1 MWFGNFR
8 RVLGTTVARLTLLYT
23 LIFGVLAVGVVAY
36 ISIQTGRLVIQQVR
50 VTVDEEVQQ
59 LARIYRR
66 FGTLRMISTIE
77 RRSRQ
82 PGANLYRVISRDGT
96 VLAGNVASM
105 DERLLDETGWRLRPF
120 RYERGTPTPGPPPL
134 AIGRV
139 FDLTGGA
146 KLLVG
151 RDIGDTNSFRDIV
164 RRASSVS
171 ITALV
176 VTGLL
181 LVFFLGRR
189 AVRRLDRVTA
199 TTGRIVEGDLSQR
212 LPVSGK
218 ADEYDR
224 LSAAL
229 NDVLERVERLDSG
242 VRNVSDNIAHDL
254 KTPLTRL
261 RNRADSL
268 VRMTDPQDAAD
279 TAQSI
284 VADADGLIRTFD
296 ALLLI
301 SQTESGARP
310 VAMSRFEVVPI
321 VESVYELFEPS
332 ADEAGAEL
340 QLDVQCNP
348 QVEGHRELLAQV
360 LTNLLDNALKYAS
373 GGNATIALGVY
384 CEGADILLTVAD
396 NGPGIP
402 QKDRTFVRERFARL
416 DESRTTKGF
425 GLGLAMVEAVAR
437 LHNGALI
444 LEDNGPGLRA
454 SLRLP
459 RIAGTPKRNG

>member
-1 MWFGNFR
+1 MAFHNIR

-23 LIFGVLAVGVVAY
+23 LIFGVLAVGVVSY
-36 ISIQTGRLVIQQVR
+36 ISISTGRLVIQQVR

-66 FGTLRMISTIE
+66 FGTRRMIATIE

-82 PGANLYRVISRDGT
+82 PGANLYRVMSRDGI

-105 DERLLDETGWRLRPF
+105 DERMLDHTGWRLHPF

-151 RDIGDTNSFRDIV
+151 RDIGDANTFRSIV
-164 RRASSVS
+164 RRASSIS
-171 ITALV
+171 ITVLV
-176 VTGLL
+176 LTGLF
-181 LVFFLGRR
+181 LVLVLGRR
-189 AVRRLDRVTA
+189 AVRRLDTVTA

-212 LPVSGK
+212 LPVSSK
-218 ADEYDR
+218 ADEFDR
-224 LSAAL
+224 LSVAL
-229 NDVLERVERLDSG
+229 NEVLERVERLDSG

-261 RNRADSL
+261 RNRADALARSN
-268 VRMTDPQDAAD
+268 DPKETVD
-279 TAQSI
+279 TAQNI
-284 VADADGLIRTFD
+284 VAEADGLIRTFD

-310 VAMSRFEVVPI
+310 VALARFEIVPI
-321 VESVYELFEPS
+321 VESVFELFEPS
-332 ADEAGAEL
+332 TEEAGVEL
-340 QLDVQCNP
+340 TLNVECEP

-360 LTNLLDNALKYAS
+360 LTNLLDNALKYAAGKDAAIEMS
-373 GGNATIALGVY
+373 VECTSD
-384 CEGADILLTVAD
+384 DILLVVAD
-396 NGPGIP
+396 NGPGIA
-402 QKDRTFVRERFARL
+402 KEDRAIVRERFVRL

-437 LHNGALI
+437 VHNGSLM
-444 LEDNGPGLRA
+444 LDDNEPGLRA
-454 SLRLP
+454 ILRLP
-459 RIAGTPKRNG
+459 RIV

>member
-1 MWFGNFR
+1 MAFR
-8 RVLGTTVARLTLLYT
+8 NISRVLGTTVARLTLLYT
-23 LIFGVLAVGVVAY
+23 LIFGMLAVGVVSY
-36 ISIQTGRLVIQQVR
+36 ISISTGRLVIQQVR

-66 FGTLRMISTIE
+66 FGTGRLIATID

-82 PGANLYRVISRDGT
+82 PGANLYRVVSRDSI

-105 DERLLDETGWRLRPF
+105 DERMLDRTGWHLRPF

-151 RDIGDTNSFRDIV
+151 RDIGDANTFRSIV
-164 RRASSVS
+164 RRASTISLTV
-171 ITALV
+171 LLL
-176 VTGLL
+176 TGLF
-181 LVFFLGRR
+181 LVLVLGRR
-189 AVRRLDRVTA
+189 AVRRLDTVTA

-224 LSAAL
+224 LSVAL
-229 NDVLERVERLDSG
+229 NEVLERVERLDSG

-261 RNRADSL
+261 RNRAEALAGSS
-268 VRMTDPQDAAD
+268 DPQETVT
-279 TAQSI
+279 TAQHI
-284 VADADGLIRTFD
+284 VAEADGLIRTFD

-310 VAMSRFEVVPI
+310 VTLARFDIVPI
-321 VESVYELFEPS
+321 VESVFELFEPS
-332 ADEAGAEL
+332 AEEVGAEL
-340 QLDVQCNP
+340 RLNIDCEP

-360 LTNLLDNALKYAS
+360 LTNLLDNALKYAARDHAVIVMRVS
-373 GGNATIALGVY
+373 CASDAIF
-384 CEGADILLTVAD
+384 LTVAD
-396 NGPGIP
+396 NGPGIA
-402 QKDRTFVRERFARL
+402 KEDRSIVRERFVRL
-416 DESRTTKGF
+416 DESRATKGF
-425 GLGLAMVEAVAR
+425 GLGLAMVEAIAR
-437 LHNGALI
+437 VHNGTLI
-444 LEDNGPGLRA
+444 LDDNEPGLRA
-454 SLRLP
+454 TLRLP
-459 RIAGTPKRNG
+459 RID